1 MLVLSRKE
9 EQDILI
15 GLKQLIPLIKEDPE
29 TLKKILLQPI
39 VVKTVRTNTH
49 KARIGIEADTL
60 ITVNRREIEEAK
72 CTNS

>member
-39 VVKTVRTNTH
+39 VVKTVRLNTH

-72 CTNS
+72 CPSH